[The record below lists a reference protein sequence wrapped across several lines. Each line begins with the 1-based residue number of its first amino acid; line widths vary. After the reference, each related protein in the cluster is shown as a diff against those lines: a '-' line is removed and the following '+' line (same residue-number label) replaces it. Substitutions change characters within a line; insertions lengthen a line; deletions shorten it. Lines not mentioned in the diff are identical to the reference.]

1 MGASGCL
8 RAKASSCWVSEAPR
22 WAAQVARSS
31 RARTGLFGLHHGVC
45 HFEVAQNHGQQVVE
59 VVGDAACQLPHRLKA
74 LCVPRRRIGADPFGG
89 FRHGQNETAVGH
101 CGTPELEA
109 AAIAGARALVDHWL
123 VGRRTVP
130 AADDLSLGL
139 EEGDAPG
146 RKPFGKR
153 LVGGARTH
161 HGVWQAQQTGKPIVP
176 PHQMATGIEC
186 ADTLAEA
193 IERRTHLACHGALL
207 GFGCRQ
213 LPARPCQESGAE
225 QQQPDRQAG
234 TTQCEKA
241 SVGVGAVA
249 FAAPFI
255 EQAFLLGAHVG
266 QGRIDLSHK
275 APSEIRLL
283 DRQRGAEPVPTAERD
298 RLRQILEL
306 ALKQRRQCTQTI
318 LLVGVVGGQRNQLA
332 LQLDGAPD
340 GIVVR
345 AR

>member
-1 MGASGCL
+1 MVSG
-8 RAKASSCWVSEAPR
+8 
-22 WAAQVARSS
+22 
-31 RARTGLFGLHHGVC
+31 
-45 HFEVAQNHGQQVVE
+45 
-59 VVGDAACQLPHRLKA
+59 
-74 LCVPRRRIGADPFGG
+74 
-89 FRHGQNETAVGH
+89 
-101 CGTPELEA
+101 
-109 AAIAGARALVDHWL
+109 
-123 VGRRTVP
+123 
-130 AADDLSLGL
+130 
-139 EEGDAPG
+139 
-146 RKPFGKR
+146 
-153 LVGGARTH
+153 
-161 HGVWQAQQTGKPIVP
+161 QAQQTGKPIVP

-213 LPARPCQESGAE
+213 LPARPCQESGAQ

-345 AR
+345 GEVVLPAGQQVAALAGFGGAHRDPEFIDGRYHFVGVANQKLRLTSVGELHPGQQSNHAHQQYGGGHHQNVGVALQTTRQGVPQCDGNRQGHALQGTFEILRSGRRPHAAMTMVFMDQVAGMQ